1 MKKNLLT
8 IGFLVL
14 FIGLSKAQV
23 LTYVDSG
30 AKLYV
35 GSSALVCSGGDFQLN
50 STNSA
55 TVENKGNITIV
66 GKYLKGGAVNAAT
79 DGKGVVS
86 SVSVTI
92 YDSLEMMYGDV
103 NQDVELNSKTGY
115 FKYKREKAE
124 ILANFI

>member
-14 FIGLSKAQV
+14 FVGLSKAQV

-35 GSSALVCSGGDFQLN
+35 GSSALVYSGGDFQLN

-79 DGKGVVS
+79 DGKEFVNVY
-86 SVSVTI
+86 T
-92 YDSLEMMYGDV
+92 DTNDYGQV
-103 NQDVELNSKTGY
+103 MIFQCNISNC
-115 FKYKREKAE
+115 FP
-124 ILANFI
+124 I